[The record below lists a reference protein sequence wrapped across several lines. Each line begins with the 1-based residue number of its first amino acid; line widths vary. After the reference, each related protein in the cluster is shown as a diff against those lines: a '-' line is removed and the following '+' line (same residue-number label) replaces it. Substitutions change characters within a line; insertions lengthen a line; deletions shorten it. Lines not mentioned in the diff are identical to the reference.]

1 MVTPGRLLA
10 PQADGSLARPEIPIQ
25 PDPAASGGP
34 HGPVGAGVSLF
45 FEPPSPKLEE
55 AVLSQLCPLPSLR
68 ELKSLIFFLIM
79 SDAQETWTIQNI

>member
-1 MVTPGRLLA
+1 MVTPGRLLV
-10 PQADGSLARPEIPIQ
+10 PQAGGSLARPEIPIQ

-55 AVLSQLCPLPSLR
+55 AVLSQLYPLSSFSGI
-68 ELKSLIFFLIM
+68 KKTHFFLIM
-79 SDAQETWTIQNI
+79 SDAQETWTIQII